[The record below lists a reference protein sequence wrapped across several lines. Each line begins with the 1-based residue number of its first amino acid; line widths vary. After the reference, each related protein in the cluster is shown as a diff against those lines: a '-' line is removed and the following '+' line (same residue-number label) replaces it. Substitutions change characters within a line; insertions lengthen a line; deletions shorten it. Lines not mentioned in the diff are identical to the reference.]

1 MNGWGWGARAASG
14 SSKGQLEGV
23 LDSTWLWH
31 PNLSTSWYHSSLRA
45 SEIES
50 SDRGSITRLQ
60 CSDRAVGTLVGHLL
74 LRVWGSN
81 RPRLL
86 LVGRH
91 GATHHLL
98 LLRMRWLL
106 IRMWGKSTVLQ
117 RSLIRSMHCLRGLL
131 FRLRG
136 WSGLSEGDWA
146 GSAMMEHYT
155 TRCR

>member
-1 MNGWGWGARAASG
+1 M
-14 SSKGQLEGV
+14 
-23 LDSTWLWH
+23 
-31 PNLSTSWYHSSLRA
+31 
-45 SEIES
+45 
-50 SDRGSITRLQ
+50 
-60 CSDRAVGTLVGHLL
+60 GTLVGHLL

-136 WSGLSEGDWA
+136 WSGLRGIGPGRRRWSADTSCCILGNRCNTRWTSGLRTNIFAVVIRVRIISHVQEAHSQSPDLEVPV
-146 GSAMMEHYT
+146 GSSRPSA
-155 TRCR
+155 R